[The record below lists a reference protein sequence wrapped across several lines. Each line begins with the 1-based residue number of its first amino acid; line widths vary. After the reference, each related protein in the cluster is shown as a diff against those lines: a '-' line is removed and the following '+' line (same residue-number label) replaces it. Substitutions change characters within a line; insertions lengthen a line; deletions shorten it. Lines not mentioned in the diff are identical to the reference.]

1 MTRKFVYGGAL
12 VAFLASC
19 ALTLTAII
27 IPRWISWDEETPSGE
42 RIHYTY
48 GLHRRCSSLTKT
60 CEYFPKEQ
68 DCHGDRYFCSM
79 WRSVGFLMSFA
90 IVIEG
95 MNLIVYIIIL
105 AGGKQKR
112 VEGWKFLAALHMIV
126 AALQVAA
133 MAIIAYLYENDDRFF
148 PGWALDSS
156 WINCTVSWSV
166 QFLLAC
172 GICAAAIWLPI
183 EGGYEL
189 IPEDD
194 FGEME

>member
-1 MTRKFVYGGAL
+1 
-12 VAFLASC
+12 
-19 ALTLTAII
+19 
-27 IPRWISWDEETPSGE
+27 
-42 RIHYTY
+42 
-48 GLHRRCSSLTKT
+48 
-60 CEYFPKEQ
+60 
-68 DCHGDRYFCSM
+68 
-79 WRSVGFLMSFA
+79 MSFA

-133 MAIIAYLYENDDRFF
+133 MAIIVSLNLLANSAMWRLRWVGAYDPLKQAYLYENDDRFF